1 MPATYAATS
10 GAGAAAGIW
19 TAIVVID
26 SVDVS
31 AKVVG
36 TVRVSAEEG
45 AARIAELAL
54 RPAGGTAFTIP
65 AWVGKSIT
73 IDIADFATGSPTS
86 VSRLFTGVIDT
97 PSLDLELATISLL
110 CSDNLQNLVEGMD
123 AAEIDLETPG
133 GYSSPVIF
141 DPAARGWA
149 RLQDRLATI
158 PAALELDPFGG
169 IRLTSWAP
177 KVTPDLSFTGD
188 AHLLDGSLSVTL
200 SSRNQLVNRVDVD
213 FGYRIPRV
221 KAEGWPVTYSYVN
234 AGNIS
239 DHAAALNWW
248 LVRTTVVDAIKA
260 AGGTVESISYTAL
273 PTSAI
278 GGWIPNPDA
287 DYLLCMGFDA
297 VVSFDYAQMI
307 DEAHTIT
314 VSAPNSIA
322 TVGTLRDRLSGA
334 LEGVYPPVP
343 TAEQSMLLYANA
355 ISGIPPMDSAT
366 PSSGNT
372 TAADVTLTADTDRAA
387 ANAAMQALIQVA
399 KVRIWGSHRR
409 NAVSARVPLNP
420 AIDMDQTIE
429 LTATGL
435 HAIGKCRG
443 VTHTMEPDTGEAIS
457 ELSIAICSVAGVGVS
472 HADTPTTA
480 PAGSSPAT
488 TALSGSASVVFN
500 FLAAADHKLTITFPG
515 VEAVE
520 RNKAT
525 VALAS
530 SYSATLTEDVLTITL

>member
-10 GAGAAAGIW
+10 GSGTAAGIW

-36 TVRVSAEEG
+36 PIRVSADEG

-54 RPAGGTAFTIP
+54 RPAGGTVFTIP
-65 AWVGKSIT
+65 AWVGKSVT
-73 IDIADFATGSPTS
+73 IDIADFSTGSPTS
-86 VSRLFTGVIDT
+86 VSRLFAGLIDT

-110 CSDNLQNLVEGMD
+110 CTDNLQNVIEGMSD
-123 AAEIDLETPG
+123 AAIDAATPG
-133 GYSSPVIF
+133 GYSSPVVF
-141 DPAARGWA
+141 DPAARGWS
-149 RLQDRLATI
+149 RLQDRLSTL
-158 PAALELDPFGG
+158 PAALEMTTAGAL
-169 IRLTSWAP
+169 RLTSWAP
-177 KVTPDLSFTGD
+177 KVTPDLSFTS
-188 AHLLDGSLSVTL
+188 AHILDGSLAVAL

-221 KAEGWPVTYSYVN
+221 KAEGWPVTYSYVDEGTI
-234 AGNIS
+234 A

-248 LVRTTVVDAIKA
+248 LVRSTVADAIKA
-260 AGGTVESISYTAL
+260 AGGTIESITYTPL
-273 PTSAI
+273 PNYAI
-278 GGWIPNPDA
+278 GGWTPNPDA

-297 VVSFDYAQMI
+297 VVSFDYGQMI
-307 DEAHTIT
+307 DEAHAIT
-314 VSAPNSIA
+314 VLAPNSIA
-322 TVGTLRDRLSGA
+322 VVGTLRDRLSGA

-355 ISGIPPMDSAT
+355 ISGIPPMDTAT
-366 PSSGNT
+366 PSSGFT

-387 ANAAMQALIQVA
+387 ANAAMQALIQIA

-420 AIDMDQTIE
+420 AIDLDQTIE
-429 LTATGL
+429 ITLTGL
-435 HAIGKCRG
+435 HAAGKCRS
-443 VTHTMEPDTGEAIS
+443 VTHTMDTATGEAIS
-457 ELSIAICSVAGVGVS
+457 EFAVAICSVDGVGTV
-472 HADTPTTA
+472 HAETPTTA

-488 TALSGSASVVFN
+488 TALSGSASVDFN
-500 FLAAADHKLTITFPG
+500 FLAAEDHKLTITFPG

-525 VALAS
+525 IALPS
-530 SYSATLTEDVLTITL
+530 SYDATLTEDILTITL